1 MIFDDEFKPKLG
13 KGRSRGGA
21 FGDRFV
27 NRVMIV
33 ANRMRGGP
41 IIRASGRKGSF
52 DGSRIG
58 RGAGVGRVLS
68 ARGGASALRQ
78 RRVIIKSRIVR
89 MTGKASSFGRAHLSY
104 IQRDGVTRDG
114 QPGQLYDRTQDR
126 TDGGAFIERGE
137 GDRHQFRFIVSPEDG
152 AQYDDLKPVVR
163 RLMAQ
168 MEEDLG
174 TKLDWVAV
182 DHYNT
187 DNPHSHII
195 LHGKDDLGKDLIIA
209 RDYIANGMR
218 ERAAEI
224 VSFDLGPRL
233 DYEIDH
239 ALQKEVT
246 QERFTSLDKTLIKRS
261 NDQGW
266 VTAHDPDSFRQSVL
280 VGRLQTLKGMG
291 LAEEVKPGQWQIDPD
306 LEPILKRMGERGD
319 IIKTLHQALTD
330 RGRIDKLDDSLI
342 HEPGVVGSDIS
353 QPLTGRVIKRGL
365 IDELDDRQF
374 LIVEATDGRVH
385 YLDIGKGH
393 LTEATPLDAIISV
406 VPRAAEVREV
416 DRTIARIAAR
426 GEGLYAISE
435 HQFHDPSASYEFA
448 KTHQRRVEAIRRH
461 SGNITR
467 IADGVYNVGNNYL
480 QTALDYE
487 KDMAKASPVKVDILS
502 SQSLEAQIAYN
513 GPTWLDKVFFD
524 KDYYQHNETPLGQD
538 IRGAVIKRVNWLVD
552 QGLVTR
558 SQGMIESRSDLTD
571 ILKGRELRQAA
582 DQLSKEL
589 GLDFRP
595 AKLYDAVEGKLSRA
609 VIMGGNKYA
618 LIERSHEF
626 SLVPWK
632 PALDNHIGE
641 FVSGQVKSNGISWDI
656 GRQRGLG
663 L

>member
-1 MIFDDEFKPKLG
+1 
-13 KGRSRGGA
+13 
-21 FGDRFV
+21 
-27 NRVMIV
+27 
-33 ANRMRGGP
+33 
-41 IIRASGRKGSF
+41 
-52 DGSRIG
+52 
-58 RGAGVGRVLS
+58 
-68 ARGGASALRQ
+68 
-78 RRVIIKSRIVR
+78 
-89 MTGKASSFGRAHLSY
+89 MT
-104 IQRDGVTRDG
+104 
-114 QPGQLYDRTQDR
+114 
-126 TDGGAFIERGE
+126 
-137 GDRHQFRFIVSPEDG
+137 
-152 AQYDDLKPVVR
+152 
-163 RLMAQ
+163 Q
-168 MEEDLG
+168 MEQDLG

-195 LHGKDDLGKDLIIA
+195 LRGKDDLGKDLIIA
-209 RDYIANGMR
+209 RDYMANGMR

-233 DYEIDH
+233 DHEIDI

-246 QERFTSLDKTLIKRS
+246 QARLTSLDKTLIKRI
-261 NDQGW
+261 DDRGL
-266 VTAHDPDSFRQSVL
+266 VTAFDPDGFRQSVL
-280 VGRLQTLKGMG
+280 AGRLQTLRGMG
-291 LAEEVKPGQWQIDPD
+291 LAEEVKPGQWQIDPE
-306 LEPILKRMGERGD
+306 LEPILKRMGERDD

-330 RGRIDKLDDSLI
+330 RGRIEALDDSLI
-342 HEPGVVGSDIS
+342 HDPASLEIETGP
-353 QPLTGRVIKRGL
+353 PLTGRLIQRGL
-365 IDELDDRQF
+365 IDELDDRHY
-374 LIVEATDGRVH
+374 LIIEATDGRVH

-393 LTEATPLDAIISV
+393 MTEVTPESAMISISQ
-406 VPRAAEVREV
+406 RGAEVREV

-426 GEGLYAISE
+426 GDGLYAISE
-435 HQFHDPSASYEFA
+435 HRFHDPSASYTFA
-448 KTHQRRVEAIRRH
+448 KAHERRVEAVRRH

-502 SQSLEAQIAYN
+502 PQSLEVQIAYN

-524 KDYYQHNETPLGQD
+524 KDYYQHNETPLGLD
-538 IRGAVIKRVNWLVD
+538 IREAVIKRVNWLVD

-558 SQGMIESRSDLTD
+558 SKGMIESHSDLNEV
-571 ILKGRELRQAA
+571 LKGRELRQAT

-589 GLDFRP
+589 GLDFKP
-595 AKLYDAVEGKLSRA
+595 ARLYESVEGKLSRA

-632 PALDNHIGE
+632 PTLENHIGE